1 MVLRDKQKLGSFL
14 ANALSIVEGW
24 SIKDDSRLYCSLADL
39 VTLEEKTKGYRFL
52 KKNQGKIKL
61 LRGKYYVLG
70 EKASATE
77 DLKETMKTYMK
88 KFDEGF
94 ENWKNLKDT
103 IYELKDDG
111 DFFKCS
117 CPYGLKRYFC
127 KHNIGLSIKLKN
139 YKVPDNAISVPLDE
153 KRRRGRPAKNK
164 GWWSRE

>member
-1 MVLRDKQKLGSFL
+1 
-14 ANALSIVEGW
+14 
-24 SIKDDSRLYCSLADL
+24 
-39 VTLEEKTKGYRFL
+39 
-52 KKNQGKIKL
+52 
-61 LRGKYYVLG
+61 
-70 EKASATE
+70 
-77 DLKETMKTYMK
+77 MK

-103 IYELKDDG
+103 IYELTDDV

-153 KRRRGRPAKNK
+153 KRRRKIPAKNK